1 MDEDVPA
8 SEAYEHSELL
18 LYKAR
23 ILEEGGRGITSDTVK
38 LMCATC
44 TLANSD
50 QSTVP
55 PGSVCVVGWTWHP
68 YACWSPG
75 GVVSAG

>member
-23 ILEEGGRGITSDTVK
+23 ILEEGMRLV
-38 LMCATC
+38 LLPAV
-44 TLANSD
+44 AA
-50 QSTVP
+50 
-55 PGSVCVVGWTWHP
+55 VCNWPHAWKDP
-68 YACWSPG
+68 IIDRCIW
-75 GVVSAG
+75 